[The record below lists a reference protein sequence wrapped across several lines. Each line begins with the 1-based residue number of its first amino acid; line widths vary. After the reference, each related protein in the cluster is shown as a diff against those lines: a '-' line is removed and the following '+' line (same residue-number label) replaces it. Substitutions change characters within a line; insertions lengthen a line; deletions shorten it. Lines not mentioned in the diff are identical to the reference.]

1 MYFIFIY
8 TYSYVIFLLL
18 KISKTGK
25 LKIFL
30 LSGALLKMFQFY
42 ISVVNKT
49 STFLEFLSW
58 WLEFMAKFH
67 KNLLE
72 ENAELCTLL

>member
-1 MYFIFIY
+1 M
-8 TYSYVIFLLL
+8 
-18 KISKTGK
+18 
-25 LKIFL
+25 
-30 LSGALLKMFQFY
+30 
-42 ISVVNKT
+42 NKT